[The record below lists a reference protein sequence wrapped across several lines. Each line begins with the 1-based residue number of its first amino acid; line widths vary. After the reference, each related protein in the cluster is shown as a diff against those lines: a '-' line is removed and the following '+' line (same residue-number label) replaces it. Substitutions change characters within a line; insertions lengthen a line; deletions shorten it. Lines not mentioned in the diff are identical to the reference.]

1 MTSRSVCKER
11 CFSFQNAGTAVLKLL
26 GLLFVLQPTQHGCKL
41 CAAHEAFASDAERL
55 QLPEA
60 NATSNA
66 SGRPAGTVLCLQ
78 RCGVIVQGSAFCWH
92 SLQPCGTQSRSRK
105 QAGCSRAP
113 HTPALTEQQLR
124 DAAAQLRMLLQCC
137 VPGTAPPPRRNHCFH
152 LQFFNKLL
160 NYTSLNDTLQIQRV
174 LIAND
179 GSERLSF
186 DCNEVCK
193 QSAALIRIENTYNV
207 KYRLM
212 GTLRFLKRRRE
223 EEDVLLAEAVT
234 YFNTLQTSCVK
245 LILFSILPSGNVI
258 VLYTSLCKV
267 CFLRS
272 GMSLCL
278 KL

>member
-1 MTSRSVCKER
+1 MKLCPTDTCTHGAAALGCCHSAED
-11 CFSFQNAGTAVLKLL
+11 APAVL
-26 GLLFVLQPTQHGCKL
+26 C
-41 CAAHEAFASDAERL
+41 
-55 QLPEA
+55 
-60 NATSNA
+60 
-66 SGRPAGTVLCLQ
+66 
-78 RCGVIVQGSAFCWH
+78 
-92 SLQPCGTQSRSRK
+92 
-105 QAGCSRAP
+105 
-113 HTPALTEQQLR
+113 
-124 DAAAQLRMLLQCC
+124 
-137 VPGTAPPPRRNHCFH
+137 PRRCPPCNHCFH

-160 NYTSLNDTLQIQRV
+160 NYTSLNDTLQIQQV

-223 EEDVLLAEAVT
+223 EGDVLLAEAVT
-234 YFNTLQTSCVK
+234 YFNTLKTSCVK

-267 CFLRS
+267 CFLRL
-272 GMSLCL
+272 GTSLCL
-278 KL
+278 K

>member
-1 MTSRSVCKER
+1 MVASSVQRTRHLQAMLKGY
-11 CFSFQNAGTAVLKLL
+11 SYLKQMPQATQAG
-26 GLLFVLQPTQHGCKL
+26 GLL
-41 CAAHEAFASDAERL
+41 E
-55 QLPEA
+55 
-60 NATSNA
+60 
-66 SGRPAGTVLCLQ
+66 
-78 RCGVIVQGSAFCWH
+78 
-92 SLQPCGTQSRSRK
+92 
-105 QAGCSRAP
+105 
-113 HTPALTEQQLR
+113 
-124 DAAAQLRMLLQCC
+124 QCC
-137 VPGTAPPPRRNHCFH
+137 VCSMRSHRSGQCFLLALTAALWHPEPLAEAGRVQPCPTHTCTHRAAAPGRCRSAEDAPAVLCPWHCPPPPRRNHCFH

-272 GMSLCL
+272 GTSLCL